1 MSLFDLIQQIPAFMG
16 HLIKKKGKY
25 NDEYEEMK
33 DGSKVPKMYGKFHL
47 GS

>member
-1 MSLFDLIQQIPAFMG
+1 VG

-47 GS
+47 GSQYDINTWLSN